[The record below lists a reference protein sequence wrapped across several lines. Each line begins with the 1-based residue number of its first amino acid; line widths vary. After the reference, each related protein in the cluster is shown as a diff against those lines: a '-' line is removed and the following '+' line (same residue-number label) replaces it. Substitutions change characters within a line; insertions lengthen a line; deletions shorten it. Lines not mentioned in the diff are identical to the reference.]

1 MTLMQ
6 FDAYEQIRAAPV
18 LGPLTFSLFVL
29 IVVFVYMSMF
39 LLIINDSFQEYIYSF
54 IIDRLLFC

>member
-6 FDAYEQIRAAPV
+6 FDAYEQIRTAPV

-54 IIDRLLFC
+54 MIDRLLFC